1 MLSNF
6 QLEDHALLQSFLI
19 GQPEFREMM
28 QGPQM
33 QQLRQRVIASYHL
46 GPLDG
51 EETRAYIEHRLHHVG
66 WQDNP
71 HIAPGVFHKVYAATG
86 GIPRRINTLF
96 DRILLAGF
104 LAESATISEAD
115 VDAVLDELKEEQAPA
130 ADAPVWSTRAVPR
143 PINGSASHAERLN
156 GASKGLPAIGAGSD
170 LAEQLSA
177 IVANF
182 DNSRFENRLANVENT
197 LAAALSLLDQLVA
210 KTKRHDPP
218 GGK

>member
-28 QGPQM
+28 QSPQM

-71 HIAPGVFHKVYAATG
+71 HLDAGVFHKVYATSG
-86 GIPRRINTLF
+86 GIPRRINTLC

-104 LAESATISEAD
+104 LSELSTISEAD
-115 VDAVLDELKEEQAPA
+115 VDVVLNELKEEQAPA
-130 ADAPVWSTRAVPR
+130 ADAPVWSPR
-143 PINGSASHAERLN
+143 SRSAPLNGSMNASGLADKAGRD
-156 GASKGLPAIGAGSD
+156 LPAISVPPE
-170 LAEQLSA
+170 LAERISA
-177 IVANF
+177 ISAGF
-182 DNSRFENRLANVENT
+182 DNSRFESRLANVENT
-197 LAAALSLLDQLVA
+197 LAATLALLNQLVENS
-210 KTKRHDPP
+210 KPP
-218 GGK
+218 GDA